1 VSYFTLKC
9 RDVLKVWQDLYE
21 QFIEHFVTNS
31 LLSLMMKNVDN
42 QTACGELTDS
52 SSLTSSDLFLVVVT
66 YPDYR

>member
-1 VSYFTLKC
+1 MSYFTLKC

-42 QTACGELTDS
+42 QTAFGELTGS
-52 SSLTSSDLFLVVVT
+52 NALTSFDLFLVVVT